1 MHKHHFI
8 LEEKIIDGWTL
19 ARCKWCSKIDA
30 YRCYYDTKLHGSSA
44 SVPTLA
50 DKRAFMRSQGLAVP
64 PSFWD
69 KEEKTAVIKSVTK
82 IGVTSTARKFGIPT
96 STVGLWAKGLSPKSF
111 KGYKYTIEF
120 KKKVAAYAELTNNN
134 RRTAKLFDIT
144 RGSVQKWRKE
154 YMSPVSI

>member
-64 PSFWD
+64 PSF
-69 KEEKTAVIKSVTK
+69 
-82 IGVTSTARKFGIPT
+82 R
-96 STVGLWAKGLSPKSF
+96 SP
-111 KGYKYTIEF
+111 
-120 KKKVAAYAELTNNN
+120 LTP
-134 RRTAKLFDIT
+134 
-144 RGSVQKWRKE
+144 SEV
-154 YMSPVSI
+154 